1 MKTKN
6 MTVGK
11 PGALIFT
18 FALPLI
24 AGNLFQEFYTVAD
37 TIIVGQFLGVDA
49 LAAVGS
55 GGWIT
60 WMLLSAVQG
69 LVQGFSIP
77 AAQGFGAGDKAAIR
91 KNMGNAAVL
100 SLMLS
105 IILMII
111 GETTLPALLRLLD
124 TKAEIFDDA
133 LLYLRIYY
141 AGCPIMVVFNYAACY
156 LRAFG
161 NSAAPL
167 RAMIIAAVTNIVLDI
182 LFVGPLGFGIA
193 GAVIATLIAQVI
205 ASVYALIYL
214 FKIDFVTF
222 SKDDLRIDFSYY
234 KKILLIGAPMSLQN
248 IIISIGGFIVQYIVN
263 QYSLTYVAGF
273 TATNRLYGLIE
284 TAGISYG
291 YALTTYVGQN
301 KGAGE
306 YKRIKKGVFS
316 GLLIGVATSIVIAIV
331 MILFGKLILG
341 MFVSGTPEE
350 ITETI
355 QAAYRY
361 LFIMSLFL
369 PILYGL
375 HIYKASLVGLGNS
388 AIPMFSGVAELI
400 MRVGASFIIPYYW
413 GEMNLFFAEPVAWLG
428 AFVVLFAGYLWCMN
442 KLEHKMNI
450 LT

>member
-11 PGALIFT
+11 PGAMIFT

-55 GGWIT
+55 GGWVT

-100 SLMLS
+100 SLILS

-111 GETTLPALLRLLD
+111 GEIALPSLLSLLD

-161 NSAAPL
+161 NSSAPL

-193 GAVIATLIAQVI
+193 GAVIATLIAQVV

-214 FKIDFVTF
+214 FKIDFVSF
-222 SKDDLRIDFSYY
+222 SKDDLRVDWDYY

-248 IIISIGGFIVQYIVN
+248 IIISVGGLIVQYIVN

-306 YKRIKKGVFS
+306 YKRIKSGVLS
-316 GLLIGVATSIVIAIV
+316 GLFIGIATSLIIAVV
-331 MILFGKLILG
+331 MILFGKIILG
-341 MFVSGTPEE
+341 MFVSGTKEE
-350 ITETI
+350 ITATI
-355 QAAYRY
+355 QVAYRY
-361 LFIMSLFL
+361 LFIMSSFL

-400 MRVGASFIIPYYW
+400 MRVGASFIMPYYF
-413 GEMNLFFAEPVAWLG
+413 GEMNLFFAEPIAWLG
-428 AFVVLFAGYLWCMN
+428 ALVVLFTGYIWCMN
-442 KLEHKMNI
+442 RLERKKNI

>member
-11 PGALIFT
+11 PGRLIFT

-69 LVQGFSIP
+69 LIQGFSIP

-91 KNMGNAAVL
+91 KNMGNSALL

-111 GETTLPALLRLLD
+111 GEAALPSLLRLLD

-141 AGCPIMVVFNYAACY
+141 AGCPIMVLFNYAAAY

-161 NSAAPL
+161 NSSAPL
-167 RAMIIAAVTNIVLDI
+167 RAMIIAAITNIVLDI
-182 LFVGPLGFGIA
+182 LFVGPLGMGIA
-193 GAVIATLIAQVI
+193 GAVIATLIAQVV

-214 FKIDFVTF
+214 FKIEFVHL
-222 SKDDLRIDFSYY
+222 SKDDIRVDMDYY
-234 KKILLIGAPMSLQN
+234 KKILSIGAPMSLQN
-248 IIISIGGFIVQYIVN
+248 IIISIGGLIVQYIVN

-301 KGAGE
+301 RGAGE

-316 GLLIGVATSIVIAIV
+316 GLLIGIATSVIISLV
-331 MILFGKLILG
+331 MILLGKLILSL
-341 MFVSGTPEE
+341 FINGTPEE
-350 ITETI
+350 VTQTLTV
-355 QAAYRY
+355 AYRY
-361 LFIMSLFL
+361 LFIMSMFL

-400 MRVGASFIIPYYW
+400 MRVGASFIIPIYF

-428 AFVVLFAGYLWCMN
+428 ALVVLYLGYLWCMN
-442 KLEHKMNI
+442 R
-450 LT
+450 LTSNQFHHH